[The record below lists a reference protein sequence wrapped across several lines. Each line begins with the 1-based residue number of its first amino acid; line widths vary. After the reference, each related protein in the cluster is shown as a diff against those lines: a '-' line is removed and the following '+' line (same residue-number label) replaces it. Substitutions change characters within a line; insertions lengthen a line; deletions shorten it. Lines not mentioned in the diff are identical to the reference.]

1 MIKKVGKMGNKMYES
16 CKLCPR
22 ECGVDRSRGKIGYC
36 LSGADMR
43 VAKTMLHMWEEPPIS
58 GTRGSGAI
66 FFCGC
71 SLGCVFC
78 QNKKISRSI
87 DAGESVSIE
96 RLADIM
102 LSLEASGAHNINLVT
117 PMHYAPSVALALERV
132 KHRLTIP
139 VVCNTGGY
147 DKVETLKL
155 FSGLVDIYLP
165 DFKYCSS
172 ELSVK
177 YSAAPDYFEVASS
190 AVSEMYRQVGSYAE
204 KDGLAERGVI
214 VRHLVLP
221 GARADSQRALDAL
234 AGLVPVNDIR
244 LSLMGQYT
252 PDFYGGEDKLLKRR
266 ITSFEYNSVLEHAI
280 SLGFDGF
287 FQERGSADKKYTPDF

>member
-1 MIKKVGKMGNKMYES
+1 MGNKMYES

-22 ECGVDRSRGKIGYC
+22 ECGVDRSRGEIGYC
-36 LSGADMR
+36 LSVADMR

-87 DAGESVSIE
+87 DAGEIVSIE

-102 LSLEASGAHNINLVT
+102 LSLEDEGSHNINLVT

-132 KHRLTIP
+132 KHKLGIP
-139 VVCNTGGY
+139 IVCNTGGY
-147 DKVETLKL
+147 DKVDTLKL

-177 YSAAPDYFEVASS
+177 YSAAPDYFEVTS
-190 AVSEMYRQVGSYAE
+190 AAISEMYRQAGAYTE
-204 KDGLAERGVI
+204 QQGMAERGVI

-234 AGLVPVNDIR
+234 AKLVPIKDIR

-252 PDFYGGEDKLLKRR
+252 PDFYCGEEKNLKRK
-266 ITSFEYNSVLEHAI
+266 ITTFEYNSVLDHAI
-280 SLGFDGF
+280 SLGFEGF
-287 FQERGSADKKYTPDF
+287 FQERSSADKKYTPDF